1 MRPPFLLLLYTI
13 LCDLSSVKYILL
25 YVIFTD
31 TTFYETYNHFY
42 TKEPLGIESESLFCF
57 VLGGSAALSF
67 IPAYRQ
73 QKRFCQN
80 TFFQLAFHLFAVR
93 YGTLASSKADFKH
106 IPYCDSNVISSSS
119 FSDKDFNQMYSAGVS
134 MLSSHPYRSPFHT
147 GSSIV
152 TVNCSGNSAY
162 SGDCPSSPP
171 TSSSKLLS
179 QNVCVCI

>member
-1 MRPPFLLLLYTI
+1 MLILQIPHFMRHITISTQKSYPELNPSRSFALFSRVLLLYLLSLHIDNKSAFVKI
-13 LCDLSSVKYILL
+13 L
-25 YVIFTD
+25 
-31 TTFYETYNHFY
+31 
-42 TKEPLGIESESLFCF
+42 
-57 VLGGSAALSF
+57 
-67 IPAYRQ
+67 
-73 QKRFCQN
+73 
-80 TFFQLAFHLFAVR
+80 FFQLAFHLFAVR
-93 YGTLASSKADFKH
+93 YGTLASSEAAFKH

-179 QNVCVCI
+179 QNVCV